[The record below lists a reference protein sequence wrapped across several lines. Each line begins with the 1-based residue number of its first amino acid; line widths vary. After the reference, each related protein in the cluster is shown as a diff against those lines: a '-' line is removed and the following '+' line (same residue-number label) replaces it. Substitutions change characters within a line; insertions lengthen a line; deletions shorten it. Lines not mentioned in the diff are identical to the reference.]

1 MKKQGE
7 RTKSGQERKAER
19 WIKNMTAGRRRRRSV
34 RCKVILKSERKK
46 DLKLRESKE
55 QVRRQEE
62 EEIDT
67 LLAENNDKSLDETH
81 AQATKKE
88 MTDTPP
94 LLFDHLYI
102 LAKLIVMSLKV

>member
-46 DLKLRESKE
+46 DLKLR
-55 QVRRQEE
+55 
-62 EEIDT
+62 
-67 LLAENNDKSLDETH
+67 N
-81 AQATKKE
+81 
-88 MTDTPP
+88 
-94 LLFDHLYI
+94 
-102 LAKLIVMSLKV
+102 